1 MARRALSWRLLTS
14 ATDHFEGDGKR
25 EAVYQEHGEA
35 HLELAETRC
44 RAFSVAPCF
53 RFVSRCMKSPAG
65 YDIAVGGAKKEMP
78 LLQQKRRPEVTAG
91 DGCAEVGVKKKR
103 QADLAHLSPCVQ
115 ALLRVYSSGGSTF
128 RSRFRWLLQLSES
141 VLVSC
146 FSRPVLA
153 SVSGVDIV
161 DNGTNVDNVTNDQL
175 SVIWLNGGN
184 HVDNDAVSTFGDHDS
199 AGFTATAVQRTH
211 DGNATVDVVES
222 VASSAECPVE
232 CGATAEEITVDLG
245 GSGEPRELLGGL
257 SLTGYE
263 RIVFSVCPALPAVDT
278 EF

>member
-1 MARRALSWRLLTS
+1 MALSWSPLTS
-14 ATDHFEGDGKR
+14 AADHFEGDGKR
-25 EAVYQEHGEA
+25 EAVYQELGEA
-35 HLELAETRC
+35 YVELAE
-44 RAFSVAPCF
+44 
-53 RFVSRCMKSPAG
+53 
-65 YDIAVGGAKKEMP
+65 KEMAV
-78 LLQQKRRPEVTAG
+78 LQQKRRPEVTAG
-91 DGCAEVGVKKKR
+91 DGGAEVGVKKKR

-128 RSRFRWLLQLSES
+128 RSRFRWLLQLSAS

-153 SVSGVDIV
+153 SVSGVDID
-161 DNGTNVDNVTNDQL
+161 DNGTNFDNVTNDQL

-184 HVDNDAVSTFGDHDS
+184 HVDNDAVSTFGNQVGDHDS

-232 CGATAEEITVDLG
+232 CGAAAEEITVDLG
-245 GSGEPRELLGGL
+245 GAGEPRELLGGL

-263 RIVFSVCPALPAVDT
+263 RIVFSVCPAVDT